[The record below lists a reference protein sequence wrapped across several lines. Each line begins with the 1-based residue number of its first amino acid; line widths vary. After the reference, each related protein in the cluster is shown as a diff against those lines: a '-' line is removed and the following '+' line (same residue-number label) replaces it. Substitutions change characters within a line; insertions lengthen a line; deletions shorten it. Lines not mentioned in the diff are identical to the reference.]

1 MKKIL
6 LLLVTFT
13 SLTAIAQQKAPNQ
26 KQRLAQYAG
35 NWESADNITDDKPG
49 KKPAIKMTVVPRM
62 DGSCLQV
69 EVFQKK
75 DSAYQLLLVELIS
88 YDAVTDQVV
97 AAGQNNQGQCFIG
110 KGFFDTN
117 NKWVM
122 EDRNFKGE
130 LTLNVSFDFVSSTA
144 VVLKGVIPGADG
156 WQVKYIKVKSK
167 KIEKH

>member
-6 LLLVTFT
+6 LLLTSFI
-13 SLTAIAQQKAPNQ
+13 SLTVSAQQKAPDQ

-35 NWESADNITDDKPG
+35 NWASADKLTDDKPG

-62 DGSCLQV
+62 DGSSLQV

-75 DSAYQLLLVELIS
+75 DAAYQLLLVELIS
-88 YDAVTDQVV
+88 YDAVTDQIV

-122 EDRNFKGE
+122 EDRNFKDE
-130 LTLNVSFDFVSSTA
+130 LTVNVSFDFISSTA
-144 VVLKGVIPGADG
+144 VILKGVIPGAEG
-156 WQVKYIKVKSK
+156 WQVKYIKVASK
-167 KIEKH
+167 